1 MLMRLDLALIAEIA
15 EAVGR
20 MVAGEVVVVALAEED
35 REDIELPLHS
45 FLVETDKIYS

>member
-20 MVAGEVVVVALAEED
+20 MVAGEVAALAEED

-45 FLVETDKIYS
+45 FLLKTDKIYS